1 MFRLH
6 LAILLA
12 LPVLV
17 AAQDGDYNLGANSSA
32 MGDASVTSVNSWALF
47 NNPGASGALTA
58 TNAMVTYQ
66 NRYNIEG
73 FHVIG
78 GGGILHTR
86 FVNIGVKYFKFG
98 DDFFNQQL
106 LGIVLSNK
114 LQMVSL
120 GGGVSMVQTHAEG
133 LKDERKIIGE
143 FGGLAEITEIISF
156 GAHIFNFKHGMQ
168 HPTTMKAGLGVAPLE
183 NIGIHL
189 EVQKQL
195 ETREVFKAGIQYG
208 LLDFLLIRTGVN
220 LQGYDNGTNTNAT
233 FGFGIDAS
241 GFLMD
246 YAFTNGEIG
255 AIHELSLSLSLG
267 KLDE

>member
-1 MFRLH
+1 MFRL
-6 LAILLA
+6 LLILL
-12 LPVLV
+12 LTIPLSIH
-17 AAQDGDYNLGANSSA
+17 AQDGDYNLGASSSA

-47 NNPGASGALTA
+47 NNPGATGALTSTVVMA
-58 TNAMVTYQ
+58 TYQ

-73 FHVIG
+73 FHVVG
-78 GGGILHTR
+78 GGGIIHTR
-86 FVNIGVKYFKFG
+86 LINVGVKYFKFG

-106 LGIVLSNK
+106 LGIVISNK

-120 GGGVSMVQTHAEG
+120 GGGVSIVQTHAEG

-143 FGGLAEITEIISF
+143 FGGLAEITELISF
-156 GAHIFNFKHGMQ
+156 GAHIFNFKHGVQ
-168 HPTTMKAGLGVAPLE
+168 HPTTMKAGLQVAPLE
-183 NIGIHL
+183 NIGINL

-195 ETREVFKAGIQYG
+195 ETREQFKTGIQYG
-208 LLDFLLIRTGVN
+208 LLDFLILRTGVN

-233 FGFGIDAS
+233 FGFGIDAN

-246 YAFTNGEIG
+246 YSFTNGEIG

-267 KLDE
+267 KIDE